1 MICALV
7 VTKFCSTNWV
17 KRGLW
22 FGLGRFFIAKTHARG
37 TGENTGSKRC
47 QRDEFPWWRVTLCLS
62 NTCCIVLIPIRWY
75 LKSAWNKFVCNVF
88 PKQGLICS
96 FSCSTNSALGAV
108 KFHFNT
114 WKKGNE
120 EEKRFLSRTVSIK
133 RFKTFSREGHES
145 YVENW
150 IILTL
155 RSFSSLNRPSLPLCL
170 KRGGPSIS
178 ASAEDFLDDC
188 SDKINLFVMIDNQI
202 LQTYTTRHVW
212 RPVRSTCLSRFH
224 AGFGT
229 VAKYCDLRTN
239 FWTLN

>member
-7 VTKFCSTNWV
+7 VAKFCSTNWV

-114 WKKGNE
+114 WKKGNGR
-120 EEKRFLSRTVSIK
+120 EKIPVTNSFNKKIQNVFPRRTWELRRKLNNSDLEVLFIFKPAIFAVVSQERRAFNFRICW
-133 RFKTFSREGHES
+133 GLLG
-145 YVENW
+145 W
-150 IILTL
+150 
-155 RSFSSLNRPSLPLCL
+155 
-170 KRGGPSIS
+170 
-178 ASAEDFLDDC
+178 
-188 SDKINLFVMIDNQI
+188 
-202 LQTYTTRHVW
+202 LQRQNKLVCYDR
-212 RPVRSTCLSRFH
+212 
-224 AGFGT
+224 
-229 VAKYCDLRTN
+229 
-239 FWTLN
+239 